1 MDASSS
7 FVNYRILRGRVVF
20 IMFLFTACL
29 SSEFACNDTGTCIPG
44 YLTRDGLADCD
55 DSSDERK
62 WLFLWFILV

>member
-7 FVNYRILRGRVVF
+7 FVNSRILRGRVVF
-20 IMFLFTACL
+20 MMFLFTACL

-55 DSSDERK
+55 DSSDERE
-62 WLFLWFILV
+62 

>member
-7 FVNYRILRGRVVF
+7 FVNYRIMRERVVF

-55 DSSDERK
+55 DSSDEREYM
-62 WLFLWFILV
+62 

>member
-7 FVNYRILRGRVVF
+7 FVNYRILRERVVF

-55 DSSDERK
+55 DSSDERE
-62 WLFLWFILV
+62 

>member
-7 FVNYRILRGRVVF
+7 FVNSRILRERVVF

-55 DSSDERK
+55 DSSDERE
-62 WLFLWFILV
+62 